1 MAKRFIDTNIWN
13 KQWFRQLELKR
24 KLLWLYITTKCDHAG
39 IWDADFEAA
48 SFFIGENVTDSDL
61 SWLKSKLVPVKS
73 NNGQKQ
79 YFFPSFVDYQY
90 GYLKDTSKPHLS
102 VRKRLVEKGLES
114 YINKGLEKKTKGLLT
129 LKEQEKDKEQY
140 KQQDKVKAKTKE
152 TREKLFEK
160 NTIYFASKMEGVKTD
175 LLNEFIDY
183 WTESNEK
190 GLKMR
195 FEMEKTFDIKRRLT
209 KWINNNYKWTK
220 GQKSERK
227 KMHFSNS

>member
-1 MAKRFIDTNIWN
+1 
-13 KQWFRQLELKR
+13 
-24 KLLWLYITTKCDHAG
+24 
-39 IWDADFEAA
+39 
-48 SFFIGENVTDSDL
+48 
-61 SWLKSKLVPVKS
+61 
-73 NNGQKQ
+73 
-79 YFFPSFVDYQY
+79 
-90 GYLKDTSKPHLS
+90 
-102 VRKRLVEKGLES
+102 
-114 YINKGLEKKTKGLLT
+114 
-129 LKEQEKDKEQY
+129 
-140 KQQDKVKAKTKE
+140 
-152 TREKLFEK
+152 
-160 NTIYFASKMEGVKTD
+160 MEGVKTD